1 MPSPTQLDKW
11 TRLDVFRYFKSK
23 AAALSIPD
31 KELNIF
37 VEERI
42 TGKHLI
48 EITVEVLKL
57 AGFTVGSSMS
67 ILAEVKRLKSMSIL
81 KLFGF

>member
-1 MPSPTQLDKW
+1 MFKLTIASYPLPVIPPLPSPSQLDKW
-11 TRLDVFRYFKSK
+11 TRFDVFRYFKSK

-42 TGKHLI
+42 TFNRNHC
-48 EITVEVLKL
+48 
-57 AGFTVGSSMS
+57 
-67 ILAEVKRLKSMSIL
+67 
-81 KLFGF
+81 